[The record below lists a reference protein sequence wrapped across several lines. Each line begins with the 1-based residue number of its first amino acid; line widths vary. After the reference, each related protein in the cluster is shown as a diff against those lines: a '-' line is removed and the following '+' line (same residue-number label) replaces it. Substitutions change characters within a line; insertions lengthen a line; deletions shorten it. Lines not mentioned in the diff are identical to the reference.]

1 VGEIYLLS
9 SVAYTGSKE
18 ERAMRYELADIESL
32 LESDTE
38 LGEWKRS
45 SPIANHFYWF
55 IGYRKKVGEPSCGEV
70 VAALGPIWGYT
81 EVLHWLGIPPEEETK
96 RIIKEAILDYV
107 DNRSTDFPATIG
119 EILHLLSKQFP
130 VGQIIYVL
138 GDVTDERI
146 GFRALPPCSDL
157 EDYINLLVQFG
168 LFREE
173 IGAPVTLGEVLSIF
187 APQWGAYWTLN
198 ALAVLCRE
206 DDSLKPTEI
215 TKLVDGAFRRL
226 RKYLDKRK
234 SPFKPTVDEVFQ
246 FLRNEEYPDYLSL
259 EIIAELFNQTYFFI
273 YQQPLYI
280 KANYGGAL
288 A

>member
-1 VGEIYLLS
+1 
-9 SVAYTGSKE
+9 
-18 ERAMRYELADIESL
+18 MHYELADIESL

-38 LGEWKRS
+38 LGELKRS
-45 SPIANHFYWF
+45 SPIANPFYWF
-55 IGYRKKVGEPSCGEV
+55 ISYRKKVGEPSCGEV
-70 VAALGPIWGYT
+70 VAALGPIWGYP
-81 EVLHWLGIPPEEETK
+81 EVLYWLGIPPEEETR

-119 EILHLLSKQFP
+119 EILHLLGKQFP

-146 GFRALPPCSDL
+146 GFKALPPCSNL
-157 EDYINLLVQFG
+157 EDYINLLGQFG

-173 IGAPVTLGEVLSIF
+173 IGAPVTLGEILSIF

-215 TKLVDGAFRRL
+215 TKLVDGALRRI

-234 SPFKPTVDEVFQ
+234 SPFKPTVDEIFQ
-246 FLRNEEYPDYLSL
+246 FLRNEEYPDFLSL
-259 EIIAELFNQTYFFI
+259 EIIAEFFNQIYFFI
-273 YQQPLYI
+273 YQQPLYV

>member
-1 VGEIYLLS
+1 
-9 SVAYTGSKE
+9 
-18 ERAMRYELADIESL
+18 MHYELAEIESL

-45 SPIANHFYWF
+45 SPIANHFYLF

-70 VAALGPIWGYT
+70 VATLGPIWGYT
-81 EVLHWLGIPPEEETK
+81 GVLHWLGIPPEEETK
-96 RIIKEAILDYV
+96 RVIKEAILDYV

-119 EILHLLSKQFP
+119 EILHLLGKQFP

-138 GDVTDERI
+138 GDVTDERM
-146 GFRALPPCSDL
+146 GFRALPPCKDL
-157 EDYINLLVQFG
+157 EDYIDLLAQFA

-173 IGAPVTLGEVLSIF
+173 IGAPVTVGEVLSIF

-206 DDSLKPTEI
+206 DDPLKPAEMV
-215 TKLVDGAFRRL
+215 KLVGGALRRL
-226 RKYLDKRK
+226 RKYLDRRK

-259 EIIAELFNQTYFFI
+259 EIIAEFFNQTYFFI